1 MSKPTIKAIIK
12 ITDSKD
18 KEVSYYY
25 EVVDESVSMKCITL
39 QLKEVKR
46 AT

>member
-1 MSKPTIKAIIK
+1 MSKPTIKSLIK
-12 ITDSKD
+12 ITDSED
-18 KEVSYYY
+18 KAVSYYY
-25 EVVDESVSMKCITL
+25 EVVDESIGMKCITL